1 MTTALTKQVRS
12 LRSLEAAWRSVRS
25 NGFSSKSPL
34 VQKEIRQFD
43 EDAYGK
49 LRSLQARLVHGS
61 FEFPPARGVPI
72 PKAGKKDIRP
82 LVVAGVETRIVQR
95 AILDTLQGVAPL
107 QPYFRN
113 PTSFGGIKRGE
124 TDELA
129 AVPAAIKAVLDAIGN
144 GGAYVAYADITAFF
158 TRISKSA
165 VADLIAG
172 VVDDP
177 DLMSLFR
184 RAIHV
189 ELSNLAALREHAER
203 FPTEDIGVAQG
214 SALSPLLGNII
225 LADFD
230 RRMNDGD
237 CRCLRYIDD
246 FIVLGPSPAA
256 VMARMRLSRQ
266 VLSGLGMALSRG
278 KTSQQAISVT
288 KGFEFLG
295 IELNNGLIR
304 PGAKAR
310 AKFLASVRD
319 TFGDGR
325 KALVGYRN
333 GQLLPKSSALLGTLK
348 RVDGV
353 VQGWGKHYRFCNDE
367 RCFANLDAE
376 LGTLIGDYLG
386 FYAHERRGAAPD
398 LAPAMLGVELLV
410 MQERNPFT
418 WPHSLPKA
426 A

>member
-1 MTTALTKQVRS
+1 
-12 LRSLEAAWRSVRS
+12 VRS
-25 NGFSSKSPL
+25 NGFASKSPV
-34 VQKEIRQFD
+34 VQKEIRHFD
-43 EDAYGK
+43 EDSYGK
-49 LRSLQARLVHGS
+49 LRSLQGRLVRGS
-61 FEFPPARGVPI
+61 FEFLPARGVPI
-72 PKAGKKDIRP
+72 PKAGKNDIRP

-95 AILDTLQGVAPL
+95 AILDTLQGVVPL
-107 QPYFRN
+107 QGYFRN

-129 AVPAAIKAVLDAIGN
+129 AVPAAIKAVLDSIGS
-144 GGAYVAYADITAFF
+144 GGTYVACADITAFF

-165 VADLIAG
+165 VAELIAG

-177 DLMSLFR
+177 ELIALFR
-184 RAIHV
+184 KAIHV

-230 RRMNDGD
+230 HRMNDGE

-246 FIVLGPSPAA
+246 FIVVGPSSAA
-256 VMARMRLSRQ
+256 VMARLRLSKQ
-266 VLSGLGMALSRG
+266 ILSGLGMALSPG
-278 KTSQQAISVT
+278 KTSQQAIPVT

-304 PGAKAR
+304 PAAKAR
-310 AKFLASVRD
+310 TKFLASVRD
-319 TFGDGR
+319 TFDEGR

-333 GQLLPKSSALLGTLK
+333 GQPLAKSSALLGTLK
-348 RVDGV
+348 RVDSV

-367 RCFANLDAE
+367 QCFENLDAE
-376 LGTLIGDYLG
+376 LGKLIGAYLG
-386 FYAHERRGAAPD
+386 FYGHERRSAASSRV
-398 LAPAMLGVELLV
+398 PAMLGVELLG
-410 MQERNPFT
+410 MQERTPFL
-418 WPHSLPKA
+418 WPRPLKA
-426 A
+426 AA

>member
-1 MTTALTKQVRS
+1 MRT
-12 LRSLEAAWRSVRS
+12 
-25 NGFSSKSPL
+25 NGFSSKSPV

-61 FEFPPARGVPI
+61 FEFLPARGVPI
-72 PKAGKKDIRP
+72 LKPGKKDIRP

-95 AILDTLQGVAPL
+95 ALLDTLQGIAQL
-107 QPYFRN
+107 QTHFRN
-113 PTSFGGIKRGE
+113 PNSFGGIKRGE

-129 AVPAAIKAVLDAIGN
+129 AVPAAIKAVLDAIGS
-144 GGAYVAYADITAFF
+144 GGCYVACADITAFF

-165 VADLIAG
+165 VGELIAG

-177 DLMSLFR
+177 ELMALFR

-214 SALSPLLGNII
+214 SALSPLLGNVI
-225 LADFD
+225 LAEFD
-230 RRMNDGD
+230 RRMNDGE

-246 FIVLGPSPAA
+246 FIVLGPSSAA
-256 VMARMRLSRQ
+256 VMARMRLSKQ
-266 VLSGLGMALSRG
+266 ILSGLGMALSPG
-278 KTSQQAISVT
+278 KTSQNAISVT

-295 IELNNGLIR
+295 IELNNGFIR
-304 PGAKAR
+304 PAAKAR

-319 TFGDGR
+319 TFGEGR

-333 GQLLPKSSALLGTLK
+333 GQPLAKSSALLGTLK

-353 VQGWGKHYRFCNDE
+353 VQGWGKHYKFCNDE
-367 RCFANLDAE
+367 RCFSNLDAE
-376 LGTLIGDYLG
+376 LGKLIDDYLG
-386 FYAHERRGAAPD
+386 FYRNERRCVAANQ
-398 LAPAMLGVELLV
+398 APAMLGVDLLG
-410 MQERNPFT
+410 MQERAPFA
-418 WPHSLPKA
+418 WPRLLA
-426 A
+426 AAA